1 MNAPSDSPRLAPVWV
16 QCLVLFHLFAIFI
29 WTWPQPSP
37 NLNREPVTMADRMQ
51 RARDQL
57 LAANNRLRYES
68 DFRYYLQVTGFW
80 QYWDMFAPNPSNTDS
95 WLTAEIEYAD
105 GQVVP
110 VEYPRI
116 KHMPIPQKYVN
127 ERYRKF
133 TERLHPIDQSYKWAQ
148 FAYRM
153 AYLNP
158 RADGAVPTKVRL
170 FKHFR
175 IYPKAF
181 QKEPVAQDEQF
192 FELIV
197 DPQVYR
203 TWGSK

>member
-1 MNAPSDSPRLAPVWV
+1 VNAPSDSPRLAPVWV

-68 DFRYYLQVTGFW
+68 DFRYYLQVTG
-80 QYWDMFAPNPSNTDS
+80 
-95 WLTAEIEYAD
+95 YAD

-197 DPQVYR
+197 DPQVYG

>member
-1 MNAPSDSPRLAPVWV
+1 
-16 QCLVLFHLFAIFI
+16 
-29 WTWPQPSP
+29 
-37 NLNREPVTMADRMQ
+37 MADRAQ

-68 DFRYYLQVTGFW
+68 PLRYYLQVTGFW
-80 QYWDMFAPNPSNTDS
+80 QYWDMFAPNPANTDS

-105 GQVVP
+105 GEVVKA
-110 VEYPRI
+110 EYPRI
-116 KHMPIPQKYVN
+116 QHMPIPEKYVN

-153 AYLNP
+153 AYLHP
-158 RADGAVPTKVRL
+158 RADKAVPVRVRL
-170 FKHFR
+170 YKHFR
-175 IYPKAF
+175 IYAVAFKNEPK
-181 QKEPVAQDEQF
+181 VQDEQF
-192 FELIV
+192 FELVV
-197 DPQVYR
+197 DPNTYR